1 LPIDGLGP
9 TASNTVVLAVPVEM
23 MEAVRGVSAYLKEKK
38 GTPAG

>member
-1 LPIDGLGP
+1 
-9 TASNTVVLAVPVEM
+9 VPVEM